1 MKTSSKWT
9 SYLVAAV
16 LLGSLN
22 SIATAAPSFHPSN
35 KGDRYSSRQCSEH
48 PASLDNLKVVL
59 QLNPSQQEA
68 WATFSQLLSQKPDVI
83 KFQRPGSMSTLD
95 QIQWIEKRHAALN
108 QFQAERM
115 QAIKTFYASLNDTQK
130 KVFDQEFGLLR
141 ARGHD
146 KSAHRFSQQRH
157 SKPWM

>member
-1 MKTSSKWT
+1 MKTSSKLT

-22 SIATAAPSFHPSN
+22 SVATAAPNFHPSY
-35 KGDRYSSRQCSEH
+35 KGDRNSARQCSEH
-48 PASLDNLKVVL
+48 PASLDALKVVL
-59 QLNPSQQEA
+59 QLNPSQQDA
-68 WATFSQLLSQKPDVI
+68 WATFSQMLSQKPDVI

-115 QAIKTFYASLNDTQK
+115 QAIKTFYASLNETQK

>member
-22 SIATAAPSFHPSN
+22 SVATAAPSFHPLN
-35 KGDRYSSRQCSEH
+35 KGDRYAARQCSEH

-68 WATFSQLLSQKPDVI
+68 WATFSQMLSQRPDVI

-108 QFQAERM
+108 QFQADRL

-130 KVFDQEFGLLR
+130 KVFDQEFGLLL

-146 KSAHRFSQQRH
+146 KSAHRYSQQRH
-157 SKPWM
+157 WKPWM